1 MRADGVVVVDIR
13 VDCSYHLLRRDVL
26 VDIDLFVLQT
36 MEESFCADVI
46 ERLPLSVHG
55 NLDITAFHQV
65 EKTLIGEVASLVR
78 IDNFR
83 FPVTQHAV
91 QTP

>member
-1 MRADGVVVVDIR
+1 MGADGVVVVDIH

-26 VDIDLFVLQT
+26 VDIDFFVLQT
-36 MEESFCADVI
+36 TEESFCADVV

-65 EKTLIGEVASLVR
+65 EITLVGEVASLVR
-78 IDNFR
+78 IDDFR
-83 FPVTQHAV
+83 LPVT
-91 QTP
+91 